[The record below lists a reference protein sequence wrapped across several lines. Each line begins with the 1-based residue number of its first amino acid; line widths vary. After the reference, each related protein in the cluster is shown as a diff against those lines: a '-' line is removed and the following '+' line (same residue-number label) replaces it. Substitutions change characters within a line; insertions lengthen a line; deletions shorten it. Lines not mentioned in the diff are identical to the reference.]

1 VAQVSIIITY
11 TMSRFPDFRLKATL
25 VDLIESYFLK
35 ALSDDKLKSKHHQP
49 PTITGLALHLGF
61 KSKEQ
66 FDEFEKKARL
76 GSTITQARFRIMA
89 YYESRL
95 HYPSPT
101 GAIFALKSMGWTDKP
116 KAVTKRPRR
125 IKSIKV
131 NLVETGPQ
139 PASSEKEVQL

>member
-1 VAQVSIIITY
+1 MKKQPYFKS
-11 TMSRFPDFRLKATL
+11 KAIL
-25 VDLIESYFLK
+25 DSLIEEYFTK
-35 ALSDDKLKSKHHQP
+35 ALTDDKLKSKHHQP
-49 PTITGLALHLGF
+49 PTITGLAFHLGF

-66 FDEFEKKARL
+66 FDDFEKRGRL
-76 GSTITQARFRIMA
+76 SSIITQARFRIMA

-95 HYPSPT
+95 HYPSPA

-116 KAVTKRPRR
+116 KAVPKKPRR
-125 IKSIKV
+125 VKSIKV

>member
-1 VAQVSIIITY
+1 
-11 TMSRFPDFRLKATL
+11 MPRFPVFHQKATL
-25 VDLIESYFLK
+25 INLIEDYFTK
-35 ALSDDKLKSKHHQP
+35 ALTDDKSKSKHHQP
-49 PTITGLALHLGF
+49 PTITGLAFHLGF

-66 FDEFEKKARL
+66 FDDFEKRARL
-76 GSTITQARFRIMA
+76 RSIITQARFRIMA

-95 HYPSPT
+95 HYPSPA

>member
-1 VAQVSIIITY
+1 MKKQPYFKSEEK
-11 TMSRFPDFRLKATL
+11 LNG
-25 VDLIESYFLK
+25 LIEDYFTA
-35 ALSDDKLKSKHHQP
+35 ALSQEKSKDKHHQP
-49 PTITGLALHLGF
+49 PTITGLALYLGF
-61 KSKEQ
+61 TKKE
-66 FDEFEKKARL
+66 DFEKAENKSRL
-76 GSTITQARFRIMA
+76 GSTLTQARFRIMA

-95 HYPSPT
+95 HYPSPA

-116 KAVTKRPRR
+116 KAVTKRPHR